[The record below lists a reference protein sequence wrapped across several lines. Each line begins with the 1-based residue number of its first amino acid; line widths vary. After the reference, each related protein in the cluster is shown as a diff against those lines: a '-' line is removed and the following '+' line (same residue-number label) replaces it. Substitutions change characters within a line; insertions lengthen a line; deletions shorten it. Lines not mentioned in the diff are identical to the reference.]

1 MRNGNGSHLQ
11 DNIVRG
17 NYSIKP
23 PYYLIHVVDE
33 LQGYLAYSTSDGA
46 IGLVKVTQELHEIK
60 GDTAAFTARYK
71 IALRVELVEEDVFA
85 AERAAGP
92 TGVTALKW
100 AGGVK
105 HEV

>member
-1 MRNGNGSHLQ
+1 M
-11 DNIVRG
+11 
-17 NYSIKP
+17 KP
-23 PYYLIHVVDE
+23 PYHLIHVVDE

-60 GDTAAFTARYK
+60 EDTAAFTPRYK
-71 IALRVELVEEDVFA
+71 IVLRVEHVEEDVFA

-100 AGGVK
+100 AGSVQ

>member
-1 MRNGNGSHLQ
+1 
-11 DNIVRG
+11 VRG
-17 NYSIKP
+17 NYSTKL
-23 PYYLIHVVDE
+23 PYHLIHIIDE

-60 GDTAAFTARYK
+60 EDTAAFTPRHK
-71 IALRVELVEEDVFA
+71 IVLRLERMEEDVFA

-100 AGGVK
+100 AGSVK

>member
-1 MRNGNGSHLQ
+1 M
-11 DNIVRG
+11 RG
-17 NYSIKP
+17 NYSTKL
-23 PYYLIHVVDE
+23 PYHLIHVIDE

-60 GDTAAFTARYK
+60 EDTAAFTPRHK
-71 IALRVELVEEDVFA
+71 IVLRLERMEEDVFA

-100 AGGVK
+100 AGSVK